1 MKKVYVI
8 LMLTIVL
15 GIFATSLQAQQGI
28 SGIWTMSIQGM
39 SLEMN
44 LNQSGDRVTGTLDS
58 PHGLLQVKGEF
69 VKGKLTFTAASPNVH
84 PLQFVATA
92 TLNSEGVLTGI
103 VSVDLMEMSFTAI
116 RKEAK

>member
-1 MKKVYVI
+1 MKKVHVF

-15 GIFATSLQAQQGI
+15 GLFATSLQAQQGI
-28 SGIWTMSIQGM
+28 AGIWTMSIQGM

-69 VKGKLTFTAASPNVH
+69 LKGKLTFTAASPDAH
-84 PLQFVATA
+84 PLQFTATA
-92 TLNSEGVLTGI
+92 TVNSNGALAGI
-103 VSVDLMEMSFTAI
+103 VSVDQMEMNFTAV
-116 RKEAK
+116 RKGGK

>member
-1 MKKVYVI
+1 MKKVHVI

-15 GIFATSLQAQQGI
+15 GSFATSLHAQQAI

-69 VKGKLTFTAASPNVH
+69 VKGKLAFTAASPDAH

-92 TLNSEGVLTGI
+92 NLNSDGALVGT
-103 VSVDLMEMSFTAI
+103 VSVDQMEMNFTAV
-116 RKEAK
+116 RKVGK